1 MKYRSLLGAVL
12 CLLFVLP
19 GPGPAAAAEPN
30 GAAETAA
37 PRGAFARIT
46 GYTSGQGRVF
56 GPKQRVIITRIDHEK
71 VHGPRLFSFESNP
84 QDLSPGR
91 HIISVEIQVT
101 TSTATGRLWLDAEAG
116 KSYIVRRHIE
126 GYGVRFWIEETDT
139 GRVVG
144 GVEPGDD

>member
-1 MKYRSLLGAVL
+1 MKYPSLLGAVL
-12 CLLFVLP
+12 FLLFVLP
-19 GPGPAAAAEPN
+19 GPDPAAAGEPN

-37 PRGAFARIT
+37 PRGASARIT
-46 GYTSGQGRVF
+46 GYTSGQGKVF

-91 HIISVEIQVT
+91 HIISVQIYLN
-101 TSTATGRLWLDAEAG
+101 TSSATGRLWLEAEAG
-116 KSYIVRRHIE
+116 KSYIVRKRIE
-126 GYGVRFWIEETDT
+126 GYGVYFWIEETDT

-144 GVEPGDD
+144 GVQPGDD